1 MAGRGYSAR
10 NRQAKENPLAGVVSH
25 TAALENSCKR
35 FASLILAVAMLGA
48 TLVIVLA
55 VTMTSSL
62 VEFVGVL
69 GDRVVHG
76 TAP

>member
-10 NRQAKENPLAGVVSH
+10 TTGKRKPPCGGCLSH
-25 TAALENSCKR
+25 GSWVRLV
-35 FASLILAVAMLGA
+35 LAVAMFGVA
-48 TLVIVLA
+48 LVIVLA
-55 VTMTSSL
+55 VTMTSGL